1 MAAPTR
7 KRILVIGMSGLI
19 GGLVG
24 RKLAERHE
32 VRALNRSA
40 VEGYQTFRA
49 DIADLDAIRPAFEGV
64 DTVINMAT
72 YFPKGVQHALDLRSR
87 ISSVTA
93 AEDVAGYIST
103 NVLGAYNVYEA
114 AREAGVR
121 RVVYASAGASVFN
134 YVTEEPYLSMAEG
147 RWADVPAAPPMLT
160 HLSPYRPNGVYGASK
175 AWAEVLG
182 RTYSDL
188 HGISVICV
196 RVGHV
201 PHPPQ
206 DEYNLNAYEAG
217 GYCSHRDI
225 VQMFERCVEAPDD
238 LRFDIFF
245 AVSDNRGRFRD
256 IEHPREV
263 LGYVPQDGIKDWPW
277 KRPGS

>member
-72 YFPKGVQHALDLRSR
+72 YFPKAVQHALDLRSR
-87 ISSVTA
+87 ISSITA

-103 NVLGAYNVYEA
+103 NVVGAYNVYEA

-277 KRPGS
+277 KKPDR